1 VAGGARA
8 SLDMP
13 TRAQRDEVFR
23 RMDYNGNGALSLAE
37 IDKAVVE
44 LWPEFNHKPALM
56 RAYKAADRNGDG
68 FIKRRE
74 FRLLLRY
81 VMYFNEL
88 WHKFEEIDVDDDRR
102 LSLDEFMVG
111 CEAVG
116 HSGLSREEASRE
128 FEEMDSNHGG
138 VVLFDEFCAWCA
150 ERHVAQSVHG
160 AARATAPRPTLAR
173 QHGAGSKPS
182 GPRLSTMKAV
192 PATTKAAA
200 RSVQSAPPRADLMKQ
215 KARPAAQ
222 RPSTAAAFAKPVDSD
237 PESEPEAERGVFG
250 DEDAGPRRRAAAAAA
265 AVGGDGVRPAVRKV
279 GRRAVTTRADIKP
292 VYVMDSRSPEN
303 EAVCVGLLPSSFN
316 AGTALSQVKAQAL
329 RQIQDVYLASRL
341 VRQQRGWGGGAGG
354 GDSQSWSRVVTADEV
369 GDRDR
374 DERIADIS

>member
-1 VAGGARA
+1 MSGRFPIFCGCSDWDLPMCSACSCYDMAEWKRPGQQPALAVGHEVVSVDGRPVNGIDGVLHAVAAAGRPVTIEFYLGSLPPSAHTPSAGPAINTAHRDYGGNEALRLDLPARA

-13 TRAQRDEVFR
+13 TRTQRDEVFR

-150 ERHVAQSVHG
+150 ERCVQRRPLASVCCHGRHGCRPRCCRLHRIHTRACVCTRPDRTALRDVVVGPRCRHVA
-160 AARATAPRPTLAR
+160 
-173 QHGAGSKPS
+173 
-182 GPRLSTMKAV
+182 
-192 PATTKAAA
+192 
-200 RSVQSAPPRADLMKQ
+200 
-215 KARPAAQ
+215 
-222 RPSTAAAFAKPVDSD
+222 DSD
-237 PESEPEAERGVFG
+237 
-250 DEDAGPRRRAAAAAA
+250 D
-265 AVGGDGVRPAVRKV
+265 
-279 GRRAVTTRADIKP
+279 
-292 VYVMDSRSPEN
+292 
-303 EAVCVGLLPSSFN
+303 
-316 AGTALSQVKAQAL
+316 Q
-329 RQIQDVYLASRL
+329 
-341 VRQQRGWGGGAGG
+341 
-354 GDSQSWSRVVTADEV
+354 
-369 GDRDR
+369 
-374 DERIADIS
+374 